1 MRAFRHLGVL
11 LCLAFAFAIGQQASL
26 VHAIGH
32 AAEQA
37 QHKGDGKVPKLACEQ
52 CALSAQ
58 SGGLPAAGIPPVAM
72 VEGDVMAEGRPQ
84 AFAAARRIA
93 VFRSRAPPVLL

>member
-1 MRAFRHLGVL
+1 MRAFRHLGIL

-26 VHAIGH
+26 LHALGH
-32 AAEQA
+32 ATEQL

-52 CALSAQ
+52 CALSAS
-58 SGGLPAAGIPPVAM
+58 SGGMPAAGMPPVAM
-72 VEGDVMAEGRPQ
+72 VEGDVAVQSRPLTLV
-84 AFAAARRIA
+84 AARRVA

>member
-1 MRAFRHLGVL
+1 MRIFRHLGIL

-26 VHAIGH
+26 LHALGH
-32 AAEQA
+32 ATEQL

-52 CALSAQ
+52 CALSAS
-58 SGGLPAAGIPPVAM
+58 SGGMPAAGMPPVAM
-72 VEGDVMAEGRPQ
+72 VQGEVEAEGRAT
-84 AFAAARRIA
+84 AFVAVRRIA